1 VPHRLAFF
9 CAACGRFDAAADFRN
24 PESEMWHGQLSAQTG
39 QQESLPAVSVESR
52 SAGAK
57 LQLHGLA
64 WADLRQ
70 VALLRVV
77 KTCSDACR
85 MTVEPVP
92 VQPVFWRFDA
102 LS

>member
-39 QQESLPAVSVESR
+39 QQESLPAVAVESR

-77 KTCSDACR
+77 KTVLGCLPYDR
-85 MTVEPVP
+85 
-92 VQPVFWRFDA
+92 
-102 LS
+102 